1 MPCKLSFVKKVCS
14 LYLVP
19 VGGWLQHWVALYSK
33 TEVTICF
40 LESKLVEH
48 SRAEANP
55 IRMALREPRALP
67 RPNSP
72 LRFNQAAPI
81 STLIEICSLDMPDS
95 LNQDLWIIPWER
107 KVKVMIYQ
115 TMLDPP
121 LDTDLHQNCMSSSLT
136 HNSSSLHVW
145 AAACL
150 TCSSC
155 CSSPPWC
162 RPRLRPKRPRLRRS
176 RPPARRSSRPRQRS
190 RCTSAE
196 TARKRGE
203 ARLSSTV
210 YFLLFNTKLSKH
222 CPSAPALAP
231 VSLLHALWLSSDLM
245 HSSAG
250 HNMIQ
255 VGIQRKHMEGPRV
268 TLQVHDFI
276 LRTHKEWEEEKRR

>member
-19 VGGWLQHWVALYSK
+19 VGAWLPHCTGVALYSK

-40 LESKLVEH
+40 LQSKLVEH

-121 LDTDLHQNCMSSSLT
+121 LDTDLHQNCMSSSLWPT
-136 HNSSSLHVW
+136 IHS
-145 AAACL
+145 AACL

-155 CSSPPWC
+155 CSSPPWF
-162 RPRLRPKRPRLRRS
+162 RPRLLPKRPRLRRS

-231 VSLLHALWLSSDLM
+231 VSSLHAL
-245 HSSAG
+245 
-250 HNMIQ
+250 
-255 VGIQRKHMEGPRV
+255 
-268 TLQVHDFI
+268 
-276 LRTHKEWEEEKRR
+276 